1 MVGPA
6 LPCPAAL
13 GPTGMVRSGH
23 RVGDRAKSDG
33 FKLRNAA
40 RRPTIVAGDDRDA
53 VDEQKT
59 RSLMHR
65 TTRTARRTRLALLSL
80 LLPALLVPATA
91 SAHDDDHDDVPA
103 VVERAGL
110 IQGVAVDSSGRGIDD
125 LAVQALDARTG
136 EPVASA
142 LTYASARPDGVQHGY
157 FYLHVDPGTYDVVL
171 VKRGYDAGLLAGVT
185 ARRKAPT
192 SLGPITLELRDW
204 PTTTAASVVDPVVA
218 PKQRVRLKVEVGS
231 RKARVD
237 GGRVKVL
244 EGREVLAN
252 QRLKRSDKG
261 AVKVDLGRLPKGTHH
276 LKVLFTGKEGLKPSR
291 AEKVKVVV
299 ARSARH
305 AR

>member
-1 MVGPA
+1 M
-6 LPCPAAL
+6 
-13 GPTGMVRSGH
+13 
-23 RVGDRAKSDG
+23 
-33 FKLRNAA
+33 
-40 RRPTIVAGDDRDA
+40 RPTIVAGDDRAA

-59 RSLMHR
+59 RTLMHR
-65 TTRTARRTRLALLSL
+65 TTRPARLAVMTL
-80 LLPALLVPATA
+80 LLPALLLPAAA
-91 SAHDDDHDDVPA
+91 SAHDDLEDDHDEVPA

-110 IQGVAVDSSGRGIDD
+110 IQGVAVDSAGQGIDD
-125 LAVQALDARTG
+125 VAVQALDARTG

-142 LTYASARPDGVQHGY
+142 LTYASDRPTGPQHGY

-171 VKRGYDAGLLAGVT
+171 VKRGYDAGLLADVT

-192 SLGPITLELRDW
+192 SLGPITLALRDW

-218 PKQRVRLKVEVGS
+218 PKQRVKLTVDVGS
-231 RKARVD
+231 RKTRVD

-244 EGREVLAN
+244 EGRRVLAS

-261 AVKVDLGRLPKGTHH
+261 SVKVDLGRLPKGTHH
-276 LKVLFTGKEGLKPSR
+276 LTVLFTGTEGLKPSR
-291 AEKVKVVV
+291 AKKVKVVV

>member
-1 MVGPA
+1 
-6 LPCPAAL
+6 
-13 GPTGMVRSGH
+13 
-23 RVGDRAKSDG
+23 
-33 FKLRNAA
+33 
-40 RRPTIVAGDDRDA
+40 
-53 VDEQKT
+53 
-59 RSLMHR
+59 MHR

-80 LLPALLVPATA
+80 LVPALLVPATA
-91 SAHDDDHDDVPA
+91 SAHDDVDDDHGDHDDVPA
-103 VVERAGL
+103 VAERAGL
-110 IQGVAVDSSGRGIDD
+110 IQGVAADSSGRGIDD
-125 LAVQALDARTG
+125 VAVQALDARTG

-142 LTYASARPDGVQHGY
+142 LTYASDRRDGVQHGY

-204 PTTTAASVVDPVVA
+204 PTRTAAAVGDPVVA
-218 PKQRVRLKVEVGS
+218 PKQRVRLKVKVGS

-244 EGREVLAN
+244 EGRKVLAN

-261 AVKVDLGRLPKGTHH
+261 SVKVDLGRLPKGTHH

-299 ARSARH
+299 ARSARR

>member
-1 MVGPA
+1 
-6 LPCPAAL
+6 
-13 GPTGMVRSGH
+13 
-23 RVGDRAKSDG
+23 
-33 FKLRNAA
+33 
-40 RRPTIVAGDDRDA
+40 
-53 VDEQKT
+53 
-59 RSLMHR
+59 MHR

-80 LLPALLVPATA
+80 LVPALLVPATA
-91 SAHDDDHDDVPA
+91 SAQDDVDDDHDDVPA

-110 IQGVAVDSSGRGIDD
+110 IQGVAIDSSGRGIDD
-125 LAVQALDARTG
+125 VAVQALDARTG

-142 LTYASARPDGVQHGY
+142 LTYASDRRDGVQHGY

-218 PKQRVRLKVEVGS
+218 PKQRVRLKVKVGS

-244 EGREVLAN
+244 EGRKVLAN

-261 AVKVDLGRLPKGTHH
+261 SVKVDLGRLPKGTHH